1 MSAFLDSDA
10 VVSGGGVDFIVVN
23 RGVDA
28 VAPTAAA
35 AAAVEAGTGGDSA
48 AVAAA
53 PATAAAA

>member
-28 VAPTAAA
+28 VEPA
-35 AAAVEAGTGGDSA
+35 AAAVEGGTGGDSA

-53 PATAAAA
+53 AATAAAA